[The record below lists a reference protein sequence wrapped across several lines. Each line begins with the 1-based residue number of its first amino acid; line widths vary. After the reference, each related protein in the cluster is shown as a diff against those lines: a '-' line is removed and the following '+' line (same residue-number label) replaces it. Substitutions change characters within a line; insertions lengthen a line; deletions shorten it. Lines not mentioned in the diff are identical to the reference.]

1 MKNIFHISFFHV
13 LECPPFNFADP
24 WLPTYIVSAL
34 PFGTS
39 FSSNFTITG
48 IKG

>member
-1 MKNIFHISFFHV
+1 MKHIFYMSFFHV

-24 WLPTYIVSAL
+24 WLPTHIVSAQ
-34 PFGTS
+34 P
-39 FSSNFTITG
+39 FSSCFFSDFTIIG